1 MFLVVSA
8 ERVTMDLTD
17 LTDDVPVN
25 VVGVPTCWVIGY
37 HPESGVGIER

>member
-1 MFLVVSA
+1 
-8 ERVTMDLTD
+8 MDLTD

-25 VVGVPTCWVIGY
+25 VVGVPTASWVIDY